1 MGLRLRFILAIS
13 TLLALV
19 LAGNAYVFVIETA
32 RSLRAEI
39 EARAVAFGTLA
50 VEPLATAY
58 DAYAASGRPKLGEVA
73 RRLHALAP
81 EVAEM
86 RLYDVTGN
94 VGFDLREF
102 AVPELFPLARAPATG
117 ELLAQIRGFE
127 IVSGPTEGVGGQQRF
142 RVVVP
147 YVEEWGR

>member
-1 MGLRLRFILAIS
+1 MSPRSGSHPDPERQGVRRFDRLVLRPRRWLGLRLRFILAIS

-58 DAYAASGRPKLGEVA
+58 DAYAASGRP
-73 RRLHALAP
+73 
-81 EVAEM
+81 
-86 RLYDVTGN
+86 
-94 VGFDLREF
+94 
-102 AVPELFPLARAPATG
+102 
-117 ELLAQIRGFE
+117 
-127 IVSGPTEGVGGQQRF
+127 S
-142 RVVVP
+142 
-147 YVEEWGR
+147 

>member
-58 DAYAASGRPKLGEVA
+58 DAYAASGRP
-73 RRLHALAP
+73 
-81 EVAEM
+81 
-86 RLYDVTGN
+86 
-94 VGFDLREF
+94 
-102 AVPELFPLARAPATG
+102 
-117 ELLAQIRGFE
+117 
-127 IVSGPTEGVGGQQRF
+127 S
-142 RVVVP
+142 
-147 YVEEWGR
+147 WGRSPAACTRSPPKWPRCGSTT